1 MNQLPLWP
9 PILALVLGLIG
20 YAIMRI
26 WSNRLDREEE
36 EARQKRHPAE

>member
-9 PILALVLGLIG
+9 PILALALALIA

-26 WSNRLDREEE
+26 WSHRLDREDEQ
-36 EARQKRHPAE
+36 ARRKQHPAE

>member
-9 PILALVLGLIG
+9 PILALVLALIG

-26 WSNRLDREEE
+26 WSNRLDRED
-36 EARQKRHPAE
+36 EARRKQHPAE